1 VKEGMKKEIWVF
13 LFLLGVFLFSWPLIS
28 IFKDNM
34 VGSLFTL
41 WFAFII
47 LIFITSVFSEREDG
61 GG

>member
-1 VKEGMKKEIWVF
+1 MKKEIWVF

-34 VGSLFTL
+34 VGSLFAL
-41 WFAFII
+41 WLAFII